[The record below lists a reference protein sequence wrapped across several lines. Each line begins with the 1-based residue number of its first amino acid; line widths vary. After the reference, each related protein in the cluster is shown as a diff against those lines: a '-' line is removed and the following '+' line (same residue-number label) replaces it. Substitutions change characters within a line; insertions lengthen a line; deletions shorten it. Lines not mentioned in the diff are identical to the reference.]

1 MNKNYI
7 SPEITDLEILSEGLL
22 CQSDRGGQA
31 NNEELTFEDAIW

>member
-22 CQSDRGGQA
+22 CQSDRGGA
-31 NNEELTFEDAIW
+31 G